1 LEFDIRA
8 IGSDY
13 PGITG
18 EEVIRIAIEE
28 EEKRTIVTY
37 DSDYGELIFKYG
49 YKPAAGVVYIRVQ
62 PTTPTDTARIIEKMA
77 KDKNLIFNSTL
88 TVVDAHGI
96 RQKKY

>member
-1 LEFDIRA
+1 MEFDIRA

-13 PGITG
+13 PGITD
-18 EEVIRIAIEE
+18 EEVIRIAI

-37 DSDYGELIFKYG
+37 DSDYGELIFKHG
-49 YKPAAGVVYIRVQ
+49 YKPPAGVVYIRVQ